1 MARSVV
7 VSNIAPSAEDEDI
20 PIYFQRL
27 KHGGGQ
33 ISHLHI
39 PDKGTAVV
47 TFDENE
53 GLYWAQLQKIF
64 LLALV
69 HFVVQD
75 SMCTSTPRLKRK
87 KNR

>member
-1 MARSVV
+1 M

-53 GLYWAQLQKIF
+53 GLY
-64 LLALV
+64 
-69 HFVVQD
+69 
-75 SMCTSTPRLKRK
+75 
-87 KNR
+87 